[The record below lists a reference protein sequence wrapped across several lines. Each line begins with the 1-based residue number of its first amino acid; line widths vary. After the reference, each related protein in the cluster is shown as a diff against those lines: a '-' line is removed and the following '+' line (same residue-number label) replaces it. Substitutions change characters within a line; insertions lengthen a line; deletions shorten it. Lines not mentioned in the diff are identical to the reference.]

1 MIAIDTNVL
10 LRLILRDDTRQT
22 DRASALLTRTAA
34 HGDELFVPDVV
45 LCEVLWVL
53 RSTYHVGRADLEATL
68 RDLLKVRRFA
78 FQSPDA
84 ADRALAAFSAGR
96 GDFADYFIREHA
108 RAAGCAAVATFDRAL
123 LREDGFVAP

>member
-10 LRLILRDDTRQT
+10 LRLVLRDDPRQT
-22 DRASALLTRTAA
+22 AEASALLERAA
-34 HGDELFVPDVV
+34 AAGDELFVTDVV
-45 LCEVLWVL
+45 LCETMWVL
-53 RSTYHVGRADLEATL
+53 RSTHRVRRPDLEATL

-84 ADRALAAFSAGR
+84 AARALAAFAGGR

-108 RAAGCAAVATFDRAL
+108 REAGCEYVATFDRAL
-123 LREDGFVAP
+123 LREDGFRAP